1 MSEEIHIMIEG
12 ELVEHPQPAEAANA

>member
-12 ELVEHPQPAEAANA
+12 ELVEQPQPAKAANA

>member
-1 MSEEIHIMIEG
+1 MSEEIHIMIES

>member
-12 ELVEHPQPAEAANA
+12 ELVEQPQPAEAANA